1 MQDAGC
7 RMRDAGCRMRDA
19 GCGMRDAGC
28 GMQDAGCRM
37 RDAGCGMRDA
47 GCRMQDAGCRMQD
60 AGCGMRN
67 AGCGMQDAGCRMSE
81 GSILRKRPQV
91 ERSDTVAATQR
102 CERKPRRKDASESRD
117 ASSLVVRHSLR
128 PSLSCYLTDLLK
140 DRFPESINMNFFRG

>member
-1 MQDAGC
+1 MRKYTKILKNAKKNEIFFWDGECGMRDAGC
-7 RMRDAGCRMRDA
+7 RMRDAGCRMQ
-19 GCGMRDAGC
+19 DAGC

-37 RDAGCGMRDA
+37 RD
-47 GCRMQDAGCRMQD
+47 
-60 AGCGMRN
+60 

-117 ASSLVVRHSLR
+117 AKMRAKAATQRCERKPRRIIPRCTALSPAISVVLSYGPAERSL
-128 PSLSCYLTDLLK
+128 P
-140 DRFPESINMNFFRG
+140 